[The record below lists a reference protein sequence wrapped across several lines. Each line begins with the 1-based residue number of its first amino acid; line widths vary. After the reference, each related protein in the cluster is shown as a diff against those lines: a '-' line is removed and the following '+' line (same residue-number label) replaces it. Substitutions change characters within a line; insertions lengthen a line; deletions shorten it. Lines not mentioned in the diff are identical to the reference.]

1 MAETAKTPTG
11 KTVPRTIVLAAP
23 LGTYLGIVGP
33 AGWGWTWEETAVTA
47 GCVFLGVL
55 FLDPLGKGVKAA
67 NAAVERRSKAAKAK
81 AAADLAA
88 KTEAAKTAK

>member
-1 MAETAKTPTG
+1 MADTAKTPTG

-33 AGWGWTWEETAVTA
+33 AGWGWTWQETTVTA
-47 GCVFLGVL
+47 GSVFLGVL
-55 FLDPLGKGVKAA
+55 FLDPIAKGVKSA
-67 NAAVERRSKAAKAK
+67 NVALERRGKAAKAK

>member
-33 AGWGWTWEETAVTA
+33 FGSGWTWQETTVTA
-47 GCVFLGVL
+47 GGAFLLVL

-67 NAAVERRSKAAKAK
+67 NAAVERRSKAKAAKAK
-81 AAADLAA
+81 A
-88 KTEAAKTAK
+88 EAETAK